1 MTTTP
6 LPFSTFED
14 FSRIKFANFERSV
27 YDDAGSSCRDL
38 FTHGLLFLVVS
49 DRT

>member
-38 FTHGLLFLVVS
+38 FTHGFLFLVVS